1 MKLQMFNK
9 VQLYQMNTVVVGTGA
24 AGFNAADQLWA
35 LGQKDI
41 AIVTD
46 HVGAGTPATPVLINR
61 PIIS

>member
-46 HVGAGTPATPVLINR
+46 HGNNH
-61 PIIS
+61 